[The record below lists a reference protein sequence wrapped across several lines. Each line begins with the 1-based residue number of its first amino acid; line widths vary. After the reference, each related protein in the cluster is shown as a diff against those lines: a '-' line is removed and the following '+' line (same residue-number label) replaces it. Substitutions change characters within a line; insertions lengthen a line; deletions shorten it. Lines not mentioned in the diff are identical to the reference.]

1 MQANIGFS
9 LTRSSRK
16 YGPKIA
22 IIYRGKRITYEQL
35 NTRVNR
41 LANALMA
48 NSVRKGM
55 KVALIFDNS
64 NEFVESIYAIF
75 KIGGVVVPIN
85 TRLNSGEMYNLIDHS
100 DSSTLIFDKS
110 FLEQVE
116 SIRQKSQKVNLYIIV
131 DDKPRSGFLNYESML
146 EQGSSS
152 EPKGVKVEEPDKACI
167 IYTAGTTGQPK
178 GVLLTH
184 RNFLWLSVN
193 YCIGRMTSFEDVS
206 MYIFPLFHVGGL
218 TTLSSHIF
226 IGGTA
231 LLKEKYDLLDC
242 LETIQKEG
250 INRWS
255 AIPSIY
261 ANIVNLPDIHNYNLN
276 SITKLS
282 SGAAPMPME
291 VKKRLAEIFPNAD
304 IFDGYGQTE
313 STGAITQLSPKDAFR
328 KPGSVGLPYP
338 TNEIRVVDDRNQDL
352 AIGEVGELVYDGPTR
367 MKCYYKDP
375 ETTKNAVEGGWMRSG
390 DLAKVDEEG
399 YVYLV
404 GRKKDM
410 IITGGENVYSREV
423 EETIAKLPQVAE
435 VAVIGLPDPKWGEAV
450 TAVVVVKAGTEL
462 SEREV
467 IRFCKGQI
475 AGFKSPKKVIFTESL
490 PKNSVGKVLKS
501 ELKKLYNTWKQ
512 ASTIT

>member
-9 LTRSSRK
+9 LTRNSRK
-16 YGPKIA
+16 HGSKIA
-22 IIYRGKRITYEQL
+22 IIYRGKRITYGQL
-35 NTRVNR
+35 NARVNR

-48 NSVRKGM
+48 NGIRKGM
-55 KVALIFDNS
+55 KVALIFNNS
-64 NEFVESIYAIF
+64 NEFVESIYATF
-75 KIGGVVVPIN
+75 KIGGVAVPIN
-85 TRLNSGEMYNLIDHS
+85 ARLNPREMYNLIDHS

-116 SIRQKSQKVNLYIIV
+116 SIRQKSQKVNRYIIV
-131 DDKPRSGFLNYESML
+131 DDKPRSGFLNYESIL
-146 EQGSSS
+146 KHGSSS
-152 EPKGVKVEEPDKACI
+152 EPEGVKVEEPDEACI
-167 IYTAGTTGQPK
+167 IYTAGTTGDPK

-193 YCIGRMTSFEDVS
+193 YCIGRMTSFEDIS
-206 MYIFPLFHVGGL
+206 MYVFPLFHIGGL
-218 TTLSSHIF
+218 TTFSSHIF

-231 LLKEKYDLLDC
+231 FLKEKYDLLDC

-261 ANIVNLPDIHNYNLN
+261 ADVVNFRDIHNYNLS
-276 SITKLS
+276 SIRKIS

-291 VKKRLAEIFPNAD
+291 VKKRLPEIFPNAD
-304 IFDGYGQTE
+304 FFDGYGQTE
-313 STGAITQLSPKDAFR
+313 STGAITQLSPQDAFR

-338 TNEIRVVDDRNQDL
+338 TNEIRVIDDRNKDVG
-352 AIGEVGELVYDGPTR
+352 IGEVGELVYDGPTR
-367 MKCYYKDP
+367 MKSYYKDP
-375 ETTKNAVEGGWMRSG
+375 ESTRMTVEGGWMRSG
-390 DLAKVDEEG
+390 DLVKIDEEG

-410 IITGGENVYSREV
+410 IITGGENVYPREV

-450 TAVVVVKAGTEL
+450 TAIVVVKAGTAL

-467 IRFCKGQI
+467 IRFCKDQI
-475 AGFKSPKKVIFTESL
+475 AGFKSPKKVIFAESL
-490 PKNSVGKVLKS
+490 PKTSVGKVLKRN
-501 ELKKLYNTWKQ
+501 LVKLY
-512 ASTIT
+512 IP